1 MAGRKEMKNTQKAWV
16 LLSAGAFVAAQV
28 ASAAPQPG
36 VFADTFSA
44 DTDGIGDVTFGQNSV
59 TVSFDKRISNAYSG
73 TPDPDAIPMKVLT
86 AVSTDEGVFAGNYD
100 SAGVE
105 GVAFALSN
113 SVPGKPKIMVSIK
126 CLDPWGRTFIWSN
139 RTLELGD
146 ENSGECVNNLALD
159 LSEGWFPN
167 DTRARFERDL
177 QNVVSVGFTI
187 QQDQLDA
194 QSVEVS
200 NLRLLLANQ
209 VITPSATL
217 HARLANYFGVASI
230 DDITD
235 LQKAQDSD
243 KDGLSDY
250 TELMESESDP
260 NDANSALLVSAERI
274 HNGGLRLSWPG
285 VVGRTYTVFRT
296 DTPTGDFEPVPGK
309 VGIYCEETG
318 EMDVTLAN
326 DRGKYFYSVQQVR

>member
-1 MAGRKEMKNTQKAWV
+1 MKNTQKAWV
-16 LLSAGAFVAAQV
+16 LLSAGVYMAAHV
-28 ASAAPQPG
+28 VTAAPQPG
-36 VFADTFSA
+36 VLADTFSA
-44 DTDGIGDVTFGQNSV
+44 TDDGIGDVAFGENSV
-59 TVSFDKRISNAYSG
+59 TVTFAQRTSNMYTG
-73 TPDPDAIPMKVLT
+73 TPNPEEIPVKVLT
-86 AVSTDEGVFAGNYD
+86 AVSTEEPVFAGNYD
-100 SAGVE
+100 AAGVE
-105 GVAFALSN
+105 GLAFALSN
-113 SVPGKPKIMVSIK
+113 SVPGKPKVTVSLK
-126 CLDPWGRTFIWSN
+126 CIDAWDRVFIWSN
-139 RTLELGD
+139 STLDLGD
-146 ENSGECVNNLALD
+146 ATLPERVNNVALD
-159 LSEGWFPN
+159 LSEGWVPN
-167 DTRARFERDL
+167 DSRARFERDL
-177 QNVVSVGFTI
+177 KNVISVGFTI
-187 QQDQLDA
+187 QQDRLDA

-217 HARLANYFGVASI
+217 HARLANYFGVASV
-230 DDITD
+230 DEITD

-274 HNGGLRLSWPG
+274 HNGGLKLSWPG
-285 VVGRTYTVFRT
+285 VVGRTYSVFRT
-296 DTPTGDFEPVPGK
+296 ESLTGDFEPVPGK